1 MGSRASRGPSPSAF
15 ATCASTA
22 GIMKPVQ
29 DTLTTMSIS
38 PGPREDASRARRA
51 TSAPARQATSRY
63 FRFWVSKSAG
73 WKTSSIGTTLARDFT
88 PADA

>member
-1 MGSRASRGPSPSAF
+1 MGSRARRGPRPRASA
-15 ATCASTA
+15 TYASTA

-29 DTLTTMSIS
+29 ETLTTRSIS

-73 WKTSSIGTTLARDFT
+73 WKTSSIGTTLARNST
-88 PADA
+88 PAEA